1 MAIEPVR
8 KGRLRMKAKASKAS
22 SNANPQRLYVGVDVA
37 KADFAAAT
45 VWREQVEYW
54 GKQPNTE
61 AGCAALVARIR
72 TQQQACGA
80 ESVHL
85 LIEPTGG
92 LEAEMVEAAY
102 HCGWL
107 VTVVNLKTV
116 HSWAQ
121 AQGQRAKTDRQDALM
136 LAQYGADENPA
147 PQQPLDEEV
156 AELDSLLSRRADSN
170 NSCAASV
177 TASASSVAAARRP
190 YARAWSARS
199 RRWNKNWPSLM
210 LPLNSCSL
218 NRRRCTNNSCN
229 SAPSP
234 ASASRSHP
242 ACWSNCTVS
251 LPGPT
256 AAAPPSNLWPSWA
269 LTPHRTKVARP
280 SGAPPSPA
288 RATLACAACSSSA
301 PSVASVATTPL
312 PISTPPYSLVTNPRN
327 SPSSPVSAKP
337 LPGLGLSFPTAL
349 SLTLPSSPRPD
360 CLRSQPWPLTFTRE
374 STVRVRHET
383 RPATSCPQSGGAATR
398 FRRA

>member
-1 MAIEPVR
+1 
-8 KGRLRMKAKASKAS
+8 MKAKASKAS

-156 AELDSLLSRRADSN
+156 AELDSLLSRRADLEQLL
-170 NSCAASV
+170 
-177 TASASSVAAARRP
+177 
-190 YARAWSARS
+190 RS
-199 RRWNKNWPSLM
+199 ERNRFGQL
-210 LPLNSCSL
+210 
-218 NRRRCTNNSCN
+218 RRRS
-229 SAPSP
+229 SP
-234 ASASRSHP
+234 AVRQSLERSIKALEQELAVIDAAIKQLQSEQATLHQQLLQLR
-242 ACWSNCTVS
+242 SI
-251 LPGPT
+251 PGIGVKIAPCLLVQLHRFFARTNGRGT
-256 AAAPPSNLWPSWA
+256 AKQFVAFLGLDP
-269 LTPHRTKVARP
+269 TPHQ
-280 SGAPPSPA
+280 SGKTER
-288 RATLACAACSSSA
+288 RATISRQGNAGMRSMLFFGALGGVSGHNPLADFYTSLLARNKPKKLALVACE
-301 PSVASVATTPL
+301 
-312 PISTPPYSLVTNPRN
+312 R
-327 SPSSPVSAKP
+327 K
-337 LPGLGLSFPTAL
+337 
-349 SLTLPSSPRPD
+349 
-360 CLRSQPWPLTFTRE
+360 
-374 STVRVRHET
+374 
-383 RPATSCPQSGGAATR
+383 AATWAWAV
-398 FRRA
+398 FSHGTFFDPALVAKA